1 MVGPERVIENRSV
14 SHGFLYIPCG
24 QSRMMLVGHSPIF
37 LILAEGRVSS
47 LYQDLYPSVAICD
60 NSPHSLSDG
69 YKYSGADREYICEVG
84 GGGQGEGSLI
94 LSEVKPSDLL
104 SCYPERM
111 LLASVALKKTVLLR
125 R

>member
-1 MVGPERVIENRSV
+1 MVGPERVIENKSV
-14 SHGFLYIPCG
+14 SHGF

-84 GGGQGEGSLI
+84 GGGGGARGRVFNI
-94 LSEVKPSDLL
+94 K
-104 SCYPERM
+104 
-111 LLASVALKKTVLLR
+111 
-125 R
+125 